1 MNERLGKLLEGLNGR
16 LEELPGV
23 FSTAQWGGR
32 AYKVGNP
39 KKPKLVA
46 HVVVDRDGR
55 AITVAFKLPKERAED
70 AVDRHEWVEPSSFGS
85 LGRSGW
91 VSAKL
96 TRKRDLTVLAKLLA
110 ESRAL
115 YPVTNAPPPTTP
127 AHSGAG
133 AGSNAIARRI
143 DRVMGEIRP
152 DGWEPDAGGFDDG

>member
-1 MNERLGKLLEGLNGR
+1 MNERTGKLLEGLNGR

-46 HVVVDRDGR
+46 HVVVDRDER

-70 AVDRHEWVEPSSFGS
+70 AADRHEWIEPSSFGS

-110 ESRAL
+110 ESRAQ
-115 YPVTNAPPPTTP
+115 YPATKTEPAIETQPP
-127 AHSGAG
+127 AG
-133 AGSNAIARRI
+133 AASGAIARRI
-143 DRVMGEIRP
+143 DRVMGEALP
-152 DGWEPDAGGFDDG
+152 DGWAPDSGGFDD